1 MARSPVRITFACGDY
16 DRVRPLRDG
25 RVVPAGVVL
34 EHTVMPSHR
43 IFHEQVRFRRWD
55 VSEMSLG
62 SYLTL
67 AARAGHPGENPFVA
81 IPVFTS
87 RYFRHGFIWTNTAS
101 GIEWPEDLK
110 GRRIGV
116 PDYHMTAAIWMRGM
130 LSDDHGVRAQDVH
143 WLTGG
148 LNTPGGTERIRLDV
162 PGIRPGIHIE
172 PVPEDRTL
180 DEMLASGE
188 IDALMAAL
196 PPRSFERGDP
206 RVRRLFADHVSAERD
221 YYLRRGNF
229 PIMHCV
235 ALRREVHE
243 AYPWL
248 ARSLLDAF
256 GEAKDLCLR
265 ELEAPGA
272 LPVTLP
278 WLTDFLAEVR
288 AVLGEDFWPY
298 GVEPNRHDLAT
309 LIRYGEEQGL
319 LARPLSVDELFAPST
334 LSGSTVSGSAVSGSP
349 VSGGTT

>member
-1 MARSPVRITFACGDY
+1 MGPLRISLACGDY

-25 RVVPAGVVL
+25 RVVPDGVEL
-34 EHTVMPSHR
+34 EHTVMPSYR
-43 IFHEQVRFRRWD
+43 IFAEQVRTRRWD

-67 AARAGHPGENPFVA
+67 ASRGDNPFVA

-87 RYFRHGFIWTNTAS
+87 RYFRHGFIWTNAER
-101 GIEWPEDLK
+101 GIERPEDLR

-130 LSDDHGVRAQDVH
+130 LSDDHGVGVRDVH

-148 LNTPGGTERIRLDV
+148 LDKPGSTDRIELDAA
-162 PGIRPGIHIE
+162 PGIRVE
-172 PVPEDRTL
+172 PIPQDRTL
-180 DEMLASGE
+180 DEMLLSGE

-206 RVRRLFADHVSAERD
+206 RVRRLFADHVRAERD
-221 YYLRRGNF
+221 YHRRRGNF

-235 ALRREVHE
+235 ALRRDVHE
-243 AYPWL
+243 AHPWL
-248 ARSLLDAF
+248 AASLFGAF
-256 GEAKDLCLR
+256 TEAKELCLR
-265 ELEAPGA
+265 ELDAPGA

-288 AVLGEDFWPY
+288 DVLGQDFWPY
-298 GVEPNRHDLAT
+298 GVEPNRHDLET
-309 LIRYGEEQGL
+309 LIRYCDEQGL
-319 LARPLSVDELFAPST
+319 LAGPLSVDELFTP
-334 LSGSTVSGSAVSGSP
+334 
-349 VSGGTT
+349 GGTR

>member
-1 MARSPVRITFACGDY
+1 MAQPPLRITLACGDY

-25 RVVPAGVVL
+25 RIAPDGVVL
-34 EHTVMPSHR
+34 EHTVLPSRR

-67 AARAGHPGENPFVA
+67 ASRAEDPGDNPFVA

-87 RYFRHGFIWTNTAS
+87 RYFRHGFIWTNTTR
-101 GIEWPEDLK
+101 GVERPEDLK

-130 LSDDHGVRAQDVH
+130 LCDDYGVRAQDVH

-148 LNTPGGTERIRLDV
+148 LNEPGSTDRIELDHS
-162 PGIRPGIHIE
+162 PGIRVE
-172 PVPEDRTL
+172 PVPQDRAL
-180 DEMLASGE
+180 DELLTSGE

-206 RVRRLFADHVSAERD
+206 RVRRLFADHAAVERD
-221 YYLRRGNF
+221 YYRRRRNF

-243 AYPWL
+243 DHPWL
-248 ARSLLDAF
+248 ARSLFDAF
-256 GEAKDLCLR
+256 SEAKDLCLR
-265 ELEAPGA
+265 ELDAPGA

-288 AVLGEDFWPY
+288 AVLGPDFWPY
-298 GVEPNRHDLAT
+298 GVGPNRHDLET
-309 LIRYGEEQGL
+309 LVRYSEEQGL

-334 LSGSTVSGSAVSGSP
+334 